1 MFPPKERCQT
11 LENNRESKLPFREVF
26 ALFSFLLSLSL
37 HLLNQMIDEMK
48 GICQKAKLIER
59 IVHLWNAEMEKGT
72 ESPAELCNEYKFYF

>member
-1 MFPPKERCQT
+1 MFLPRERCQT
-11 LENNRESKLPFREVF
+11 LENNRESKLPFGE
-26 ALFSFLLSLSL
+26 LFILSLSL

-59 IVHLWNAEMEKGT
+59 IVHLWNAEMKKGI